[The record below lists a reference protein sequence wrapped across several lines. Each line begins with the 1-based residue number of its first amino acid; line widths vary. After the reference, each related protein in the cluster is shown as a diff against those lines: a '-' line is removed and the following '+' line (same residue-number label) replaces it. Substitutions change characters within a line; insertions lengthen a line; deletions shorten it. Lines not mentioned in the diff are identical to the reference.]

1 MAFDL
6 ATAKTRLGLT
16 SATQDLLV
24 QASLDA
30 ALNLAEKYCD
40 RFFMYATQR
49 ATFYHVDSERLQ
61 LRRFPV
67 DQEIKFEPNGV
78 KHHVHKVQGI
88 LILDSDRV
96 HDEVHFDYSGGYRT
110 LPPDLELAL
119 WQIFDSIWQLSTS
132 GGAGGGSTPVASG
145 AISRITLQDVG
156 SVSYNTGS
164 GSGSGVGGGGASRI
178 SENGS
183 PVPFT
188 ALSILDLYRL
198 ESC

>member
-6 ATAKTRLGLT
+6 ATAKAKLSITDN
-16 SATQDLLV
+16 TQDVVL

-40 RFFMYATQR
+40 RLFMYATQR

-67 DQEIKFEPNGV
+67 DQEIKFEPKGA
-78 KHHVHKVQGI
+78 KHHVHKIQGI

-96 HDEVHFDYSGGYRT
+96 HDEVHFDYSGGYKV

-119 WQIFDSIWQLSTS
+119 WQIFNSIWQLNTS

-156 SVSYNTGS
+156 SISYNTGGSS
-164 GSGSGVGGGGASRI
+164 GSGAAGNGASRI
-178 SENGS
+178 AESGS